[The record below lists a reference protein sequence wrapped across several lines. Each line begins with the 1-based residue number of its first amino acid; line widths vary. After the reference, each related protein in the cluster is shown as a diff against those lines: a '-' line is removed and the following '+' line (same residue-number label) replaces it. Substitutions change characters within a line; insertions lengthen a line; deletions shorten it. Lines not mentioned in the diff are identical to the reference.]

1 MKNNVLYLYSKT
13 IDFKFKDNIST
24 SVNSIKSLDYIKFL
38 KENSYSALEVKI
50 DSLVKN
56 NIDMVFIAFNDLD
69 ASLDFDFL
77 LNLKE
82 KYNLK
87 FVLIFLNSQNS
98 FEFIDR
104 YYSLLADKVII
115 DDIPFLEDFYKSLSI
130 SCEVIDFNKFRYIS
144 NGKKDLDFNISKIKT
159 QNIFLSSLT
168 NLTKS
173 PYMRYYFYEK
183 YINSNSILITNRT
196 LLSYEKQYL
205 NYKFRNIIKNLALI
219 NDTDKIYIDEKFKN
233 VINTYKIYWI
243 IFEYLKKRD
252 LKLLLNP
259 IIIKNFIKSYK
270 IFNSLK
276 RDDIKNKV
284 VIDVISKVFYK
295 EYKL

>member
-13 IDFKFKDNIST
+13 IDIKFKDNIST

-56 NIDMVFIAFNDLD
+56 NISIVFIAFNNLD

-87 FVLIFLNSQNS
+87 FILIFLNSQNS

-104 YYSLLADKVII
+104 YYSLLADKIII
-115 DDIPFLEDFYKSLSI
+115 DDVPFIEDFYKSLSI
-130 SCEVIDFNKFRYIS
+130 PCEVIDFNRFRYIS
-144 NGKKDLDFNISKIKT
+144 NCKRDLNFNISKIKT

-168 NLTKS
+168 NLTKKT
-173 PYMRYYFYEK
+173 YIRYYFHEK
-183 YINSNSILITNRT
+183 YIDSNSILITNRT
-196 LLSYEKQYL
+196 LLNYEKQYL
-205 NYKFRNIIKNLALI
+205 NYKFKSIIKNLTLI
-219 NDTDKIYIDEKFKN
+219 NGIDKIYIEEKFKN
-233 VINTYKIYWI
+233 VISTYKIYWI
-243 IFEYLKKRD
+243 VFEYLKRRD

-270 IFNSLK
+270 ILNSLK
-276 RDDIKNKV
+276 RDDTKNKV
-284 VIDVISKVFYK
+284 AIDVISKAFYK